1 MNNIRFFFRLTLHD
15 VENRWIYQS
24 RGFETMRNLKISLTS
39 WFKYHDRLGVKIY
52 QINEKDYVT
61 LMNTG
66 NKIEIQD
73 RLYNGRRILLQ

>member
-1 MNNIRFFFRLTLHD
+1 VNNIRFFFRLTVIDNH
-15 VENRWIYQS
+15 NWIYQS

-52 QINEKDYVT
+52 QIDGHDFIK

-66 NKIEIQD
+66 SKTEIQD
-73 RLYNGRRILLQ
+73 RLYHR

>member
-1 MNNIRFFFRLTLHD
+1 MNDIRYFFRLVLLDT
-15 VENRWIYQS
+15 NRWIYQS

-39 WFKYHDRLGVKIY
+39 WFKYHDRINIKIY
-52 QINEKDYVT
+52 QIDEHDIIK

-73 RLYNGRRILLQ
+73 RLYHR